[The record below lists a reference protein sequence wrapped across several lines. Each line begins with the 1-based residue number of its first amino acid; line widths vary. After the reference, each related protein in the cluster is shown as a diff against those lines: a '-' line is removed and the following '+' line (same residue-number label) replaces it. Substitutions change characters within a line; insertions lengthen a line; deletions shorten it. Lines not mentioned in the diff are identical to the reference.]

1 MINSWLPYN
10 KEANQ
15 LFFQVLKENGLF
27 KNDHFKRL
35 FSHLLI
41 AEHIWY
47 SRILKKEAGYQV
59 WEVLEERQIVQFFTI
74 IAIELEKVSSI
85 DDSSEVTY
93 INSKGVSFTN
103 KVADILLHVV
113 NHASYHRGQISEA
126 LKRLGIQPP
135 ETDYIF
141 YKRNK
146 K

>member
-1 MINSWLPYN
+1 MINSWLTYN
-10 KEANQ
+10 QEANRR
-15 LFFQVLKENGLF
+15 FFQVIKENGLL
-27 KNDHFKRL
+27 KQERIKSL

-47 SRILKKEAGYQV
+47 ARILNKESGYQV
-59 WEVLEERQIVQFFTI
+59 WEVLEDKQFVQFFTI
-74 IAIELEKVSSI
+74 IAIELEKVSSL
-85 DDSSEVTY
+85 DPLTEVTY
-93 INSKGVSFTN
+93 SNSKGISYRSSVE
-103 KVADILLHVV
+103 DILLHLV
-113 NHASYHRGQISEA
+113 NHASYHRGQISEE